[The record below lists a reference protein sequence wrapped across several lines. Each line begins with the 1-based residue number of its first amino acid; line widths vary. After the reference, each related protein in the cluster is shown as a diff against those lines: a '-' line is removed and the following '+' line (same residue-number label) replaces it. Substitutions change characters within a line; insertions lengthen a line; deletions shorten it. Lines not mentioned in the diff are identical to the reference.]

1 MYNEVRGEYMFIRRE
16 NFSQFI
22 KFYPV
27 VTTLIAIN
35 LIVYILT
42 VLPIIGDY
50 IFYSGMSVNYLIE
63 DGQWWRIITSI
74 FIHGGFIHLLFNMFS
89 LFLFGPEL
97 EKIAGKARFITI
109 YLLAGIFGNVVTFV
123 FQEGM
128 YASVGASGAIFG
140 IFGAFAALV
149 YYTRRT
155 MPQLKQIIMPLI
167 IISVIITFL
176 SPNVNS
182 ASHLGGLIT
191 GFLLGLSYFSPKNI
205 IRWRK
210 IYRKKAI

>member
-1 MYNEVRGEYMFIRRE
+1 MFVRTE
-16 NFSQFI
+16 NFRQYI
-22 KFYPV
+22 KYYPV
-27 VTTLIAIN
+27 VSTIIALNLIIYLLTLIP
-35 LIVYILT
+35 V
-42 VLPIIGDY
+42 IGDT
-50 IFYSGMSVNYLIE
+50 IFYLGMSVNWLVAE
-63 DGQWWRIITSI
+63 GEWWRVITSI
-74 FIHGGFIHLLFNMFS
+74 FLHAGFFHVLFNMFS

-109 YLLAGIFGNVVTFV
+109 YLLAGIFGNVATFV
-123 FQEGM
+123 FQEGF
-128 YASVGASGAIFG
+128 YSSVGASGAIFG

-176 SPNVNS
+176 SPNVNA

-191 GFLLGLSYFSPKNI
+191 GFILGLSYFSPKNI

-210 IYRKKAI
+210 NL